1 MAETG
6 PIKAR
11 IALLIV
17 LAAARPIAA
26 PGQDSAAAT
35 RAGAPAAGV
44 RIGDTYQQVIAAKGR
59 PSSEITMGDR
69 RLLNYADVEIK
80 LRDDRV
86 YMIEAALPRSAPTPS
101 AAPALP
107 GGPRPLALRED
118 ETEGEIRDFSTDV
131 SVKFKEERFS
141 ELEEMASKLIREK
154 SVFDDGSWKIESFHD
169 ALDLPPN
176 APDNVW
182 PAVGAEIAKWETQFP
197 LSITARVVHVRFLT
211 AFAWHARGNPASDP
225 SKDETGQVFQAR
237 LAQALP
243 VLQAAQGLD
252 EKSPMICSAGL
263 DLALGQ
269 GWSVADVMREYE
281 TAERQE
287 PEFWSNEVRVALFL
301 LPRWYGKPGDWEAF
315 AESELQRND
324 GLGAESYARV
334 VYSMVRYYK
343 NVFGDTR
350 ARWPVV
356 KRGYATL
363 LGKYSGSASI
373 LNQYAL
379 LAVLASDQPAARK
392 AFDQMKGA
400 ADPSVWAGMDVS
412 EYQKWAYSH
421 P

>member
-1 MAETG
+1 
-6 PIKAR
+6 
-11 IALLIV
+11 
-17 LAAARPIAA
+17 
-26 PGQDSAAAT
+26 
-35 RAGAPAAGV
+35 
-44 RIGDTYQQVIAAKGR
+44 
-59 PSSEITMGDR
+59 
-69 RLLNYADVEIK
+69 
-80 LRDDRV
+80 
-86 YMIEAALPRSAPTPS
+86 
-101 AAPALP
+101 
-107 GGPRPLALRED
+107 
-118 ETEGEIRDFSTDV
+118 
-131 SVKFKEERFS
+131 
-141 ELEEMASKLIREK
+141 
-154 SVFDDGSWKIESFHD
+154 
-169 ALDLPPN
+169 
-176 APDNVW
+176 
-182 PAVGAEIAKWETQFP
+182 
-197 LSITARVVHVRFLT
+197 
-211 AFAWHARGNPASDP
+211 
-225 SKDETGQVFQAR
+225 
-237 LAQALP
+237 
-243 VLQAAQGLD
+243 
-252 EKSPMICSAGL
+252 
-263 DLALGQ
+263 
-269 GWSVADVMREYE
+269 MREYE